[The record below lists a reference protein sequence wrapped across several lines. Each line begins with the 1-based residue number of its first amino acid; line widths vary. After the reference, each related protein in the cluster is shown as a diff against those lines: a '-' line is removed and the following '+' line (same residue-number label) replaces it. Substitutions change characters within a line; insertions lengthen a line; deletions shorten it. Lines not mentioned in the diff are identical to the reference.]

1 MERQP
6 SLVGLDDTEGAGKVN
21 RGLRVAVT
29 FAALGFAC
37 VLHAAEPKIG
47 KYVKYD
53 TGEFVIVTSRNP
65 AQARRIVEDLA
76 RFRLVLERVLAKRA
90 TKSDFPTT
98 IVIAS
103 ASDWKN
109 WLQPAERVAGFF
121 QPARFANYITFN
133 GDASREEVLAIV
145 FHEYTHYFLR
155 SQFSGE
161 YPPWFNEGLAEFMGN
176 ARFEKNEVIL
186 QVPVWRVLEARQG
199 SWIPFERLLR
209 VDEYDAEYRSHK
221 LAGSFYAQSWLAVQ
235 YGMVENRD
243 FGRQI
248 LKYLNELNKLVP
260 QEQAAKTSFGDLA
273 AADKLLFDYSRRS
286 SLPQGGM
293 TLSELPQGTFP
304 AGVPLDEMAA
314 MSILAGV
321 MLDSRLPPGRVRPLV
336 DSLERRDPNK
346 ARAAIL
352 AARVA
357 HADQDHAGF
366 DQAVSRAEAALAPGD
381 WEQRRELAAV
391 LLTSG
396 MDSGPMSARKSA
408 DTRRDIE
415 RAMKWFGE
423 AIQHNNQDIEALWGF
438 GTAATELNRNLD
450 VAEQALVSAYKRAP
464 SSPELSVSLAN
475 LKSRQDKPEGM
486 IPYLE
491 DTIRYA
497 TDLGTRQWANDTLV
511 EVRKFVAERA
521 QAEAENKRRR
531 EEYEK
536 QLAEYEKKQGKKK
549 KATQ

>member
-1 MERQP
+1 VIRK
-6 SLVGLDDTEGAGKVN
+6 LAIGLAFGW
-21 RGLRVAVT
+21 
-29 FAALGFAC
+29 AC
-37 VLHAAEPKIG
+37 CAQLQAAEPRIG
-47 KYVKYD
+47 KYVQYD
-53 TGEFVIVTSRNP
+53 TGEFVILTSRNP

-90 TKSDFPTT
+90 TKSAFPTT

-109 WLQPAERVAGFF
+109 WLQPAQRVAGYF
-121 QPARFANYITFN
+121 QPARFANYITFD

-145 FHEYTHYFLR
+145 FHEYTHFFLR
-155 SQFSGE
+155 SQFAGE
-161 YPPWFNEGLAEFMGN
+161 YPPWFNEGLAEVMGN
-176 ARFEKNEVIL
+176 ARFEKGQVIL

-199 SWIPFERLLR
+199 NWIPFERLLR

-243 FGRQI
+243 FGRQV
-248 LKYLNELNKLVP
+248 LKYLTELNKLVP
-260 QEQAAKTSFGDLA
+260 QEEAARTSFGDLA
-273 AADKLLFDYSRRS
+273 AADKRLFDYSRRS

-293 TLSELPQGTFP
+293 TLGELPQTTFP

-321 MLDSRLPPGRVRPLV
+321 MLDSRLPPGRILPLV

-346 ARAAIL
+346 SRAAIL

-357 HADQDHAGF
+357 VAAEDHAAF
-366 DQAVSRAEAALAPGD
+366 EQAVTRAEAAIATDD
-381 WEQRRELAAV
+381 WQQHRELASV

-396 MDSGPMSARKSA
+396 TEGGALSTRKSE
-408 DTRRDIE
+408 DTRRDVT

-423 AIQHNNQDIEALWGF
+423 AIAHNNKDVKALWGF
-438 GTAATELNRNLD
+438 GTAATELGKNLD
-450 VAEQALVSAYKRAP
+450 IAEQSLVAAYQLAP
-464 SSPELSVSLAN
+464 SSPEIAMSLVN
-475 LKSRQDKPEGM
+475 LKFRQDK
-486 IPYLE
+486 LE
-491 DTIRYA
+491 DTIPYLQDVIRYA
-497 TDLGTRQWANDTLV
+497 THLGARQWAADTLV
-511 EVRKFVAERA
+511 EVRKVIAERDA
-521 QAEAENKRRR
+521 AEAENRRRR
-531 EEYEK
+531 EDYEK
-536 QLAEYEKKQGKKK
+536 QLAEYEKKYGKKK

>member
-1 MERQP
+1 MKHTIIRWI
-6 SLVGLDDTEGAGKVN
+6 STLLLTAMLGA
-21 RGLRVAVT
+21 
-29 FAALGFAC
+29 AA
-37 VLHAAEPKIG
+37 HAAEPKIG
-47 KYVKYD
+47 KYVQYD

-76 RFRLVLERVLAKRA
+76 KFRLVLERVLAKRA
-90 TKSDFPTT
+90 TKSAFPTT

-109 WLQPAERVAGFF
+109 WLQPGERIAGFF

-133 GDASREEVLAIV
+133 GDAARDEGLVIV

-161 YPPWFNEGLAEFMGN
+161 YPPWFNEGLAELMGN
-176 ARFEKNEVIL
+176 ARFEKNEVTL

-199 SWIPFERLLR
+199 NWIPFERLLR
-209 VDEYDAEYRSHK
+209 VDDYDAEYRSHK

-248 LKYLNELNKLVP
+248 LEYLGELNKLVP
-260 QEQAAKTSFGDLA
+260 QEEAARTSFGDLA

-293 TLSELPQGTFP
+293 TLSDLPQATFP

-346 ARAAIL
+346 ARAATL

-357 HADQDHAGF
+357 HADQDLAGF

-408 DTRRDIE
+408 DTRRDTE

-438 GTAATELNRNLD
+438 ATAATELNRNLD
-450 VAEQALVSAYKRAP
+450 VAEQALVTAYKRVP
-464 SSPELSVSLAN
+464 SSSEISVSLAN
-475 LKSRQDKPEGM
+475 LKSRQDKPEEM

-497 TDLGTRQWANDTLV
+497 TDLGTRQWAADTLI
-511 EVRKFVAERA
+511 EIRKFVAERA

-536 QLAEYEKKQGKKK
+536 QLAEYEKKYGKKK